1 MQGGTSLMHR
11 TIHVR
16 AVSQEVFDGREGIRT
31 DAAAL
36 TGHVERRKSQIIR
49 TIDIHTVGMDQTLQH
64 I

>member
-1 MQGGTSLMHR
+1 MHR